1 MRASNIWEIKHK
13 DFMKLIQ
20 PSFACIDEAEDMDA
34 IIARTHI
41 IVITDHGIYWRLA
54 HPQHRTVPFVQW
66 PENEPHDLL
75 IPSQKDI
82 FRSYKKDPFKHTPPP
97 SFHAD
102 MVWSQEVL
110 QRLLRGE
117 SIPRTITIR
126 PGRSLFGDIEPQ
138 RELRPEL
145 IGESETAVRVK
156 KEKVSNVFQTLKR
169 TGPVLIDLDSPVQKR
184 IRAACTSPTATSA
197 SAAAP
202 ASSSAEPSRSTQAA
216 YPPQNPD
223 FLQACDEEHELA
235 EVREPDSLELQ
246 LEHLI
251 DQEKPEDI
259 HNGGAGDDM
268 DIAEESDVA
277 AGHHLL
283 GGLFAGQVVRDV
295 CGLQVLRWFGFP
307 VEFEMDGPFSVLQLN
322 SMIRKFQVQFVP
334 VKSKSVFKD
343 GMYLCHKQNH
353 FTGVRSLEGYVR
365 RFDNETEYVCNVSYL
380 QTLADDSS
388 TTLFRLVPREE
399 KFVHRLCD
407 LSGGAGQVFSRSRPA
422 AREQRKVLMC
432 PCQTCVIPGCS
443 GSLIEKTDKQLEAIC
458 YTLSGP
464 VEVIHQSKQCTA
476 RNCRATYGYN
486 FRWEEG
492 KKINV
497 LSIKDFADGM
507 LFVNAKKGFSL
518 QYLQYHEELVFRG
531 HLSTRAIEHA
541 YNEVFGD
548 EEDQVVTAFR
558 KLHQTAM
565 FYHLALQEF
574 EVLGLHMTLVLDDE
588 VTDKA
593 LDIYSAYCHATLFPP
608 SSRSKVKCLVGDGHL
623 ALRARC
629 EDGPCKRAGRPRKN
643 TQPIGKH
650 SNGWFMCCDPTSGRI
665 VSLMVMHEPE
675 CNEYVT
681 KSLESILWL
690 YPKCTCFVYDRACSF
705 VKSARTNEAFEQI
718 QDYIVDWFHAY
729 GHAKDCAC
737 NPRTLTQS
745 KQLSLSYV
753 GVSSLGNI
761 QLKSGHRKRLG
772 RIIQG
777 VNTSICEQVF
787 AWFRHFST
795 NFNELRGNRHR
806 FIILYMAKRHNQA
819 IENNTAVYLRP
830 IAHPA
835 SVRST
840 PYGCSKKQVKKS
852 KTNVKKVIS
861 RKTSKG
867 KYNRGI
873 MKRVS
878 MKK

>member
-1 MRASNIWEIKHK
+1 EEDATVWARYSSAYFEQGASRQACNNPYDRGVDDEQVKEMRASNIWEIKHK

-169 TGPVLIDLDSPVQKR
+169 TGPVLIDLDSPIQKR

-202 ASSSAEPSRSTQAA
+202 ASSSAEPSHSTQAA

-268 DIAEESDVA
+268 DIAEESD
-277 AGHHLL
+277 
-283 GGLFAGQVVRDV
+283 
-295 CGLQVLRWFGFP
+295 
-307 VEFEMDGPFSVLQLN
+307 
-322 SMIRKFQVQFVP
+322 VQFVP

-399 KFVHRLCD
+399 KFVHRLRD

-443 GSLIEKTDKQLEAIC
+443 GSLIEKKDKQLEAIC

-476 RNCRATYGYN
+476 RNCRATCGYN

-518 QYLQYHEELVFRG
+518 QYLQYHEELAFRG

-608 SSRSKVKCLVGDGHL
+608 SSRSKVKCLVG
-623 ALRARC
+623 
-629 EDGPCKRAGRPRKN
+629 RPRKN

-681 KSLESILWL
+681 KSLESI
-690 YPKCTCFVYDRACSF
+690 T
-705 VKSARTNEAFEQI
+705 
-718 QDYIVDWFHAY
+718 
-729 GHAKDCAC
+729 
-737 NPRTLTQS
+737 
-745 KQLSLSYV
+745 
-753 GVSSLGNI
+753 SSIG
-761 QLKSGHRKRLG
+761 SMHMGMRK
-772 RIIQG
+772 I
-777 VNTSICEQVF
+777 
-787 AWFRHFST
+787 
-795 NFNELRGNRHR
+795 
-806 FIILYMAKRHNQA
+806 A